1 MNNAIE
7 AFVTGVLALCGLVML
22 GVGTVDDTLG
32 MAMTSVG
39 IDPNWQLSILLV
51 LTAALVVFVMRV
63 LGGLLGWVVLLL
75 LVLLL
80 LHRIVPGMVTPAIMP
95 LTSLKTTF

>member
-80 LHRIVPGMVTPAIMP
+80 LHRIVPGMVTPTIMP
-95 LTSLKTTF
+95 LASLKTAF